1 MVLTKRATQIA
12 AKASHRQDTGSRME
26 EIQWLFLNGIQG
38 DGSNRSVIGTGKDTV
53 LDFSGTAQSKASF
66 FSFTV
71 MMTDFTSCHGFY
83 LLSDGSPD
91 VIFIPTLISRNIRT
105 APL

>member
-1 MVLTKRATQIA
+1 MVLAKRATEIA
-12 AKASHRQDTGSRME
+12 AKASHRQDTGSRMK
-26 EIQWLFLNGIQG
+26 EIQRFLLDGIQC
-38 DGSNRSVIGTGKDTV
+38 DGGKCSVIGTGKDTV

-66 FSFTV
+66 FSFTM